1 MSNSTRVERAN
12 AIRVLAMDAVELAQS
27 GHPGAPMGL
36 ADLAEVLWREYLN
49 INPSNPSWINRD
61 RVVLSNGHASML
73 LYAVMHLAGYDIS
86 IDDIKQF
93 RQLHS
98 KTPGHPEF
106 GITPGIETTTGP
118 LGQGFANAVG
128 MAVAERQLAQTF
140 NTNTHTI
147 VDHRTWVI
155 VGDGCLMEG
164 ISHEAASLA
173 GTLKLSKLIAIY
185 DNNGISI
192 DGKTSGWFT
201 EDVVARF
208 HSYGWR
214 VISSVDG
221 HDPKAIR
228 RALALATANSCDQP
242 TLIDL
247 KTTIGY
253 GAPKKAGSEATHGA
267 PLGSAEVQAT
277 RAHLGW
283 CEEPFKIPPAIAEDW
298 NLCDRGSALETAWSE
313 QFAHYA
319 GSHPKLAA
327 EFQRRMN
334 GVLPQEFD
342 KTLSNYLKDL
352 SKTSKPI
359 ATRKA
364 SGACLDVIGPLLPEL
379 MGGSADL
386 TGSNNTEW
394 QGAGKLMCGGRY
406 INFGVR
412 EFAMTAIANGL
423 SLHGGFIPYT
433 GTFLVFMEY
442 ARNAVRLAAL
452 MELQHIFVY
461 THDSVGLGED
471 GPTHQPVEQLT
482 NLRTTPN
489 FSVWRPCDGVETLCA
504 WRFALRR
511 TSGPTALVLT
521 RQNTIQQTR
530 TDDQIDNIG
539 RGGYILKM
547 ESETLQLILLA
558 TGSEVSLAIDASDEL
573 EHSGIGTRVV
583 SIPSTDQF
591 LAQDQSYREQ
601 VIPSEMRARIAVEA
615 AHPDYWRKF
624 VGLDGKVIGIDRF
637 GVSAPGD
644 IAMNFMGIHAQAIV
658 DAAQELLVNT
668 NSSNH
673 ADTTRSHN

>member
-1 MSNSTRVERAN
+1 MTKTSRIERAN
-12 AIRVLAMDAVELAQS
+12 AIRVLAMDAVEHAQS

-36 ADLAEVLWREYLN
+36 ADLAEILWREYLQL
-49 INPSNPSWINRD
+49 NPSHPAWENRD
-61 RVVLSNGHASML
+61 RIVLSNGHASML
-73 LYAVMHLAGYDIS
+73 LYAVMHLAGYDLS
-86 IDDIKQF
+86 IDDIKHF

-98 KTPGHPEF
+98 KTPGHPEY

-128 MAVAERQLAQTF
+128 MAIAERQLARKF
-140 NTNTHTI
+140 NTATHNV

-173 GTLKLSKLIAIY
+173 GTLQLAKLIVIY

-201 EDVVARF
+201 ENVVARF
-208 HSYGWR
+208 ESYGWR
-214 VISSVDG
+214 VIPSVDG
-221 HDPKAIR
+221 HDPNAIQS
-228 RALALATANSCDQP
+228 ALTHATTNPCAQP

-253 GAPKKAGSEATHGA
+253 GAPTKAGSEATHGA
-267 PLGSAEVQAT
+267 PLGCEEIQAT
-277 RAHLGW
+277 RDNLGW
-283 CEEPFKIPPAIAEDW
+283 HEKPFNIPQAIADDW
-298 NLCDRGSALETAWSE
+298 NLCARGAALEAEWNDR
-313 QFAHYA
+313 FASYA
-319 GSHPKLAA
+319 DSYPQLAA
-327 EFQRRMN
+327 EYKRRIN
-334 GVLPQEFD
+334 GLLPSELDSTLKQHLKNLTQNA
-342 KTLSNYLKDL
+342 KTM
-352 SKTSKPI
+352 

-364 SGACLDVIGPLLPEL
+364 SGTCLDAIGPVMPEL
-379 MGGSADL
+379 IGGSADL

-394 QGAGKLMCGGRY
+394 KNAGNLISGGSY

-452 MELQHIFVY
+452 MGLRHVFVY

-471 GPTHQPVEQLT
+471 GPTHQPIEQLT

-489 FSVWRPCDGVETLCA
+489 LSVWRPCDSVETLCA
-504 WRFALRR
+504 WRAALNRE
-511 TSGPTALVLT
+511 SGPTALVLT
-521 RQNTIQQTR
+521 RQNTKYQTR
-530 TDDQIDNIG
+530 TADQINAID
-539 RGGYILKM
+539 RGGYILKR
-547 ESETLQLILLA
+547 ESHKLQLILLA
-558 TGSEVSLAIDASDEL
+558 TGSEVSLAVDASFTL
-573 EHSGIGTRVV
+573 ESTGIGTRVV
-583 SIPSTDQF
+583 SLPCSDQF
-591 LAQDQSYREQ
+591 LVQDRTYQDQ
-601 VIPSEMRARIAVEA
+601 VLPSDTKARVAIEA
-615 AHPDYWRKF
+615 GHPDYWRKF

-644 IAMNFMGIHAQAIV
+644 IALHHLGIHTRAIIE
-658 DAAQELLVNT
+658 AAQELLDEI
-668 NSSNH
+668 
-673 ADTTRSHN
+673 APDDYAEFK

>member
-1 MSNSTRVERAN
+1 
-12 AIRVLAMDAVELAQS
+12 MDAVELAQS

-36 ADLAEVLWREYLN
+36 ADLAEILWREYLN
-49 INPSNPSWINRD
+49 INPSNPSWSNRD

-73 LYAVMHLAGYDIS
+73 MYAVMHLAGYDIS

-128 MAVAERQLAQTF
+128 MAIAERQLAQTF
-140 NTNTHTI
+140 NTSTHTVI
-147 VDHRTWVI
+147 DHRTWVI

-173 GTLKLSKLIAIY
+173 GTLQLNKLVAIY

-192 DGKTSGWFT
+192 DGETSGWFT
-201 EDVVARF
+201 EDVVSRF
-208 HSYGWR
+208 QSYGWR
-214 VISSVDG
+214 VIPRVDG
-221 HDPKAIR
+221 HDPKAIQD
-228 RALALATANSCDQP
+228 ALDTATSNSCEQP

-253 GAPKKAGSEATHGA
+253 GAPTKAGTASTHGA
-267 PLGSAEVQAT
+267 ALGSEEVLAT
-277 RAHLGW
+277 RENLGW
-283 CEEPFKIPPAIAEDW
+283 LAEPFTVPPEIAEDW
-298 NLCDRGSALETAWSE
+298 NLCARGSALETAWND
-313 QFAHYA
+313 QFAQYTDA
-319 GSHPKLAA
+319 NPQLAA
-327 EFQRRMN
+327 EFRRRMD
-334 GVLPQEFD
+334 GLLPPEFD
-342 KTLSNYLKDL
+342 TSLNHYLQSLSQ
-352 SKTSKPI
+352 TSKAV

-379 MGGSADL
+379 IGGSADL

-394 QGAGKLMCGGRY
+394 QGAGKLMNGGRY

-423 SLHGGFIPYT
+423 ALHGGFIPYT

-489 FSVWRPCDGVETLCA
+489 FSVWRPCDSVETLCA

-521 RQNTIQQTR
+521 RQNTVPQHR
-530 TDDQIDNIG
+530 TTVQIEHIE
-539 RGGYILKM
+539 RGGYILKQA
-547 ESETLQLILLA
+547 SLTLQLILLA
-558 TGSEVSLAIDASDEL
+558 TGSEVSVAIEASNEL
-573 EHSGIGTRVV
+573 ENSGIGTRVV

-591 LAQDQSYREQ
+591 LAQDQVYQEQ
-601 VIPSEMRARIAVEA
+601 VIPSEIRTRIAVEA

-644 IAMNFMGIHAQAIV
+644 IALNYLGIHAQAII
-658 DAAQELLVNT
+658 DAARELLGDTV
-668 NSSNH
+668 SSNH
-673 ADTTRSHN
+673 ADTR

>member
-1 MSNSTRVERAN
+1 MSKTSQVERAN
-12 AIRVLAMDAVELAQS
+12 AIRALAMDAVELAQS

-36 ADLAEVLWREYLN
+36 ADFAEVLWREYLK
-49 INPSNPSWINRD
+49 INPTNPGWVNRD

-73 LYAVMHLAGYDIS
+73 LYAVMHLAGYEIS
-86 IDDIKQF
+86 IEDIKQF

-128 MAVAERQLAQTF
+128 MAIAERQLAQTF
-140 NTNTHTI
+140 NTSTHTV

-173 GTLKLSKLIAIY
+173 GTLQLDKLVAIY

-192 DGKTSGWFT
+192 DGETSGWFT

-208 HSYGWR
+208 QSYGWR
-214 VISSVDG
+214 VFPRVDG
-221 HDPKAIR
+221 HDPEAIQH
-228 RALALATANSCDQP
+228 ALHTVTSNSCHQP

-253 GAPKKAGSEATHGA
+253 GAPTKAGTAATHGA
-267 PLGSAEVQAT
+267 ALGSEEVQAT
-277 RAHLGW
+277 RENLDW
-283 CEEPFKIPPAIAEDW
+283 LEQPFKVPPEIAEDW
-298 NLCDRGSALETAWSE
+298 NLSSRGSALETEWNAEFDS
-313 QFAHYA
+313 YA
-319 GSHPKLAA
+319 ETHPELAA

-334 GVLPQEFD
+334 GLLPPKFD
-342 KTLSNYLKDL
+342 TTLNQYLRDL
-352 SKTSKPI
+352 SQTPKAV

-364 SGACLDVIGPLLPEL
+364 SGACLDVIGPMLPEL
-379 MGGSADL
+379 IGGSADL

-394 QGAGKLMCGGRY
+394 QGAGKLMNGGRY

-504 WRFALRR
+504 WRFALCR
-511 TSGPTALVLT
+511 TAGPTALVLT
-521 RQNTIQQTR
+521 RQNTVQQTR
-530 TDDQIDNIG
+530 TNDQIDDIE
-539 RGGYILKM
+539 RGGYILKR
-547 ESETLQLILLA
+547 ESDTLQLIVLA
-558 TGSEVSLAIDASDEL
+558 TGSEVSVAIEAGNEL
-573 EHSGIGTRVV
+573 ELSGIGTRVV

-591 LAQDQSYREQ
+591 LAQDQVYREQ
-601 VIPSEMRARIAVEA
+601 VIPSKIRTRIAIEA

-644 IAMNFMGIHAQAIV
+644 IALNYMGIHAQAII
-658 DAAQELLVNT
+658 DAAQELLEDNI
-668 NSSNH
+668 SSNH
-673 ADTTRSHN
+673 VDTT

>member
-1 MSNSTRVERAN
+1 
-12 AIRVLAMDAVELAQS
+12 MDAVELAQS

-36 ADLAEVLWREYLN
+36 ADFAEVLWREYLK
-49 INPSNPSWINRD
+49 INPTNPGWVNRD
-61 RVVLSNGHASML
+61 RVILSNGHASML
-73 LYAVMHLAGYDIS
+73 LYAVMHLAGYEIS
-86 IDDIKQF
+86 IEDIKQF

-128 MAVAERQLAQTF
+128 MAIAERQLAQTF
-140 NTNTHTI
+140 NTSTHTV

-173 GTLKLSKLIAIY
+173 GTLQLDKLVAIY

-192 DGKTSGWFT
+192 DGETAGWFT

-208 HSYGWR
+208 QSYGWR
-214 VISSVDG
+214 VFPRVDG
-221 HDPKAIR
+221 HDPAAIQH
-228 RALALATANSCDQP
+228 ALHTVTSNSCNQP

-253 GAPKKAGSEATHGA
+253 GAPTKAGTAATHGA
-267 PLGSAEVQAT
+267 ALGSEEVQAT
-277 RAHLGW
+277 RENLDW
-283 CEEPFKIPPAIAEDW
+283 LEQPFKVPPEIAEDW
-298 NLCDRGSALETAWSE
+298 NLSSRGSALEAEWNTEFDS
-313 QFAHYA
+313 YA
-319 GSHPKLAA
+319 ETHPELAA

-334 GVLPQEFD
+334 GLLPPEFD
-342 KTLSNYLKDL
+342 TTLNRYLKGL
-352 SKTSKPI
+352 SQTPKAV

-364 SGACLDVIGPLLPEL
+364 SGACLDVIGPMLPEL
-379 MGGSADL
+379 IGGSADL

-394 QGAGKLMCGGRY
+394 QGAGKLLNGGRY

-452 MELQHIFVY
+452 MELHHIFVY

-521 RQNTIQQTR
+521 RQNTVQQTR
-530 TDDQIDNIG
+530 TIDQIDDIA
-539 RGGYILKM
+539 RGGYILKR
-547 ESETLQLILLA
+547 ESDTLQLIVLA
-558 TGSEVSLAIDASDEL
+558 TGSEVSVAIKAGNEL
-573 EHSGIGTRVV
+573 ELSGIGTRVV

-591 LAQDQSYREQ
+591 LAQDQAYREQ
-601 VIPSEMRARIAVEA
+601 VIPSKIRTRIAIEA

-644 IAMNFMGIHAQAIV
+644 IALNYMGIHAQAII
-658 DAAQELLVNT
+658 DAAQELLV
-668 NSSNH
+668 
-673 ADTTRSHN
+673 

>member
-1 MSNSTRVERAN
+1 
-12 AIRVLAMDAVELAQS
+12 MDAVELAQS

-36 ADLAEVLWREYLN
+36 ADFAEVLWREHLN
-49 INPSNPSWINRD
+49 INPINPSWENRD

-73 LYAVMHLAGYDIS
+73 MYAVMHLVGYDIS

-128 MAVAERQLAQTF
+128 MAIAERQLARTF
-140 NTNTHTI
+140 NSNSHTI

-173 GTLKLSKLIAIY
+173 GTLQLSKLVAIY

-201 EDVVARF
+201 EDVVSRF
-208 HSYGWR
+208 QSYGWR
-214 VISSVDG
+214 VIPRVDG
-221 HDPKAIR
+221 HDSKAIQN
-228 RALALATANSCDQP
+228 ALNTATDNSCDQP

-247 KTTIGY
+247 KTTIGF
-253 GAPKKAGSEATHGA
+253 GAPTKAGSEATHGA
-267 PLGSAEVQAT
+267 ALGSEEVQST
-277 RAHLGW
+277 RENLGW
-283 CEEPFKIPPAIAEDW
+283 SDQPFIVPKAIAEDW
-298 NLCDRGSALETAWSE
+298 NLCTRGAALEAEWRQT
-313 QFAHYA
+313 FASFA
-319 GSHPKLAA
+319 KSHPQLAA
-327 EFQRRMN
+327 EFQRRIN
-334 GVLPQEFD
+334 GTLPSELDIALTQH
-342 KTLSNYLKDL
+342 LKNL
-352 SKTSKPI
+352 TQSSKTI

-364 SGACLDVIGPLLPEL
+364 SGACLDVIGPVLPEL
-379 MGGSADL
+379 IGGSADL

-394 QGAGKLMCGGRY
+394 QGAGKFISGGSY

-471 GPTHQPVEQLT
+471 GPTHQPIEQLT

-489 FSVWRPCDGVETLCA
+489 FSVWRPCDSVETLCA

-521 RQNTIQQTR
+521 RQNTVPQQR
-530 TDDQIDNIG
+530 TTDQIDSID
-539 RGGYILKM
+539 RGGYILKP
-547 ESETLQLILLA
+547 ESHALQLILLA
-558 TGSEVSLAIDASDEL
+558 TGSEISLAIEASAQL
-573 EHSGIGTRVV
+573 ETREIGTRVV

-591 LAQDQSYREQ
+591 LAQDKSYQEQ
-601 VIPSEMRARIAVEA
+601 VIPPATRARIAIEA

-624 VGLDGKVIGIDRF
+624 VGLDGTVIGIDRF

-644 IAMNFMGIHAQAIV
+644 IALKHMGIHAQAII
-658 DAAQELLVNT
+658 DAAQKLLGNT
-668 NSSNH
+668 LSSQH
-673 ADTTRSHN
+673 ADNK

>member
-1 MSNSTRVERAN
+1 
-12 AIRVLAMDAVELAQS
+12 
-27 GHPGAPMGL
+27 MGL
-36 ADLAEVLWREYLN
+36 ADLAEILWREYLN
-49 INPSNPSWINRD
+49 INPKNPRWENRD

-86 IDDIKQF
+86 IDDIKKF

-98 KTPGHPEF
+98 KTPGHPEY

-128 MAVAERQLAQTF
+128 MAIAEKQLARTF
-140 NTNTHTI
+140 NTSNHSVI
-147 VDHRTWVI
+147 DHRTWAI

-173 GTLKLSKLIAIY
+173 GTLQLSKLVVIY

-192 DGKTSGWFT
+192 DGKTTGWFT

-208 HSYGWR
+208 KSYDWC
-214 VISSVDG
+214 VIPSVDG
-221 HDPKAIR
+221 HNDQAIR
-228 RALALATANSCDQP
+228 HALNSVISNTSTQP

-253 GAPKKAGSEATHGA
+253 GAPTKAGSAATHGA
-267 PLGSAEVQAT
+267 PLGANEVQAT
-277 RAHLGW
+277 RLKLGW
-283 CEEPFKIPPAIAEDW
+283 TAEPFEIPSAIAEDW
-298 NLCDRGSALETAWSE
+298 NLRVHGAALEAAWYDVYTS
-313 QFAHYA
+313 YA
-319 GSHPKLAA
+319 ETHPQLAA

-334 GVLPQEFD
+334 GLLPPELDNVLSQHLNSLTQSSP
-342 KTLSNYLKDL
+342 
-352 SKTSKPI
+352 PV
-359 ATRKA
+359 ATRKS
-364 SGACLDVIGPLLPEL
+364 SGVCLDVFGPVLPEL
-379 MGGSADL
+379 IGGSADL

-394 QGAGKLMCGGRY
+394 QGAGKLMSGGSY

-423 SLHGGFIPYT
+423 ALHGGFIPYT

-471 GPTHQPVEQLT
+471 GPTHQPIEQLT

-489 FSVWRPCDGVETLCA
+489 ISVWRPCDSVETLCA
-504 WRFALRR
+504 WRFALQR

-521 RQNTIQQTR
+521 RQNTAQQTR
-530 TDDQIDNIG
+530 TAKQIEAIN
-539 RGGYILKM
+539 RGGYILKP
-547 ESETLQLILLA
+547 ESNTLQLIVLA
-558 TGSEVSLAIDASDEL
+558 TGSEVSLAIEASKEL
-573 EHSGIGTRVV
+573 ETMGVGTRVV
-583 SIPSTDQF
+583 SIPSTDHF
-591 LAQDQSYREQ
+591 LAQDQAYQEH
-601 VIPSEMRARIAVEA
+601 VIPSGTRARIAIEA

-624 VGLDGKVIGIDRF
+624 VGLDGTVIGVDRF

-644 IAMNFMGIHAQAIV
+644 IAMNHMGIHTQAIV
-658 DAAQELLVNT
+658 EAARVLLV
-668 NSSNH
+668 
-673 ADTTRSHN
+673 DTTSSSYADAR

>member
-1 MSNSTRVERAN
+1 
-12 AIRVLAMDAVELAQS
+12 MDAVELAQS

-36 ADLAEVLWREYLN
+36 ADFAEILWREYLN
-49 INPSNPSWINRD
+49 VNPTNPSFVNRD

-86 IDDIKQF
+86 IEDIKQF

-128 MAVAERQLAQTF
+128 MAIAERQLAQSF
-140 NTNTHTI
+140 NTGTHTI

-173 GTLKLSKLIAIY
+173 GTLQLGKLVAIY

-192 DGKTSGWFT
+192 DGETSGWFT

-208 HSYGWR
+208 ESYGWR
-214 VISSVDG
+214 VIASVDG
-221 HDPKAIR
+221 HDPGAIQ
-228 RALALATANSCDQP
+228 RALDAATSNSCNQP

-247 KTTIGY
+247 MTTIGY
-253 GAPKKAGSEATHGA
+253 GAPTKAGTAATHGA
-267 PLGSAEVQAT
+267 ALGREEVQAT
-277 RAHLGW
+277 RKNLGW
-283 CEEPFKIPPAIAEDW
+283 LNEPFSVPPEIVEEW
-298 NLCDRGSALETAWSE
+298 NLSARGSALEAAWND
-313 QFAHYA
+313 QFTQYAEAH
-319 GSHPKLAA
+319 PQLAT
-327 EFQRRMN
+327 EFRRRMN
-334 GVLPQEFD
+334 GQLPRELD
-342 KTLSNYLKDL
+342 TTLNQYLESL
-352 SKTSKPI
+352 SQTGKAV

-379 MGGSADL
+379 IGGSADL

-394 QGAGKLMCGGRY
+394 QGAGRLMNGGRY

-521 RQNTIQQTR
+521 RQNTVHQTR
-530 TDDQIDNIG
+530 TADQIDQIE
-539 RGGYILKM
+539 RGGYILKL
-547 ESETLQLILLA
+547 ESDTLQLILLA
-558 TGSEVSLAIDASDEL
+558 TGSEVSVAIEASKVL
-573 EHSGIGTRVV
+573 ESSGFGTRVV

-591 LAQDQSYREQ
+591 LAQDQAYREQ
-601 VIPSEMRARIAVEA
+601 VMPSEIRTRIAIEA

-624 VGLDGKVIGIDRF
+624 VGLDGRVIGIDRF

-644 IAMNFMGIHAQAIV
+644 VALNHMGIHAQAII
-658 DAAQELLVNT
+658 DAAQELLGDTV
-668 NSSNH
+668 SSDH
-673 ADTTRSHN
+673 ADTK

>member
-221 HDPKAIR
+221 HYPKAIR

>member
-1 MSNSTRVERAN
+1 
-12 AIRVLAMDAVELAQS
+12 MDAVELAQS

-36 ADLAEVLWREYLN
+36 ADLAEVLWGEHLS
-49 INPSNPSWINRD
+49 INPMNPHWENRD

-73 LYAVMHLAGYDIS
+73 LYAVLHLVGYDVS
-86 IDDIKQF
+86 IDDIKGF

-106 GITPGIETTTGP
+106 GLTPGIETTTGP
-118 LGQGFANAVG
+118 LGQGLANAVG
-128 MAVAERQLAQTF
+128 MAIAERQLAQTF
-140 NTNTHTI
+140 NTSTHTI

-173 GTLKLSKLIAIY
+173 GTLELSKLVAIY

-201 EDVVARF
+201 EDVAARF
-208 HSYGWR
+208 VSYGWH
-214 VISSVDG
+214 VIPEVDG
-221 HDPKAIR
+221 HDPNAIQ
-228 RALALATANSCDQP
+228 RALDIATSSSCVQP

-253 GAPKKAGSEATHGA
+253 GAPTKAGSEATHGA
-267 PLGSAEVQAT
+267 PLGSEEVQAT
-277 RAHLGW
+277 RENLGW
-283 CEEPFKIPPAIAEDW
+283 CEEPFRIPPAIADAW
-298 NLCDRGSALETAWSE
+298 NQCARGSALESSWNDE
-313 QFAHYA
+313 FASYA
-319 GSHPKLAA
+319 KAYPQLA
-327 EFQRRMN
+327 EEYQRRIN
-334 GVLPQEFD
+334 GALPSD
-342 KTLSNYLKDL
+342 LDNSLSQHLESLTQTTKA
-352 SKTSKPI
+352 T

-364 SGACLDVIGPLLPEL
+364 SGACLDVIGPVLPEL
-379 MGGSADL
+379 IGGSADL

-394 QGAGKLMCGGRY
+394 QGAGKLNSGGRY

-412 EFAMTAIANGL
+412 EFAMTAIGNGIA
-423 SLHGGFIPYT
+423 LHGGFIPYT

-442 ARNAVRLAAL
+442 ARNAVRLSAL

-511 TSGPTALVLT
+511 TSGPTALILT
-521 RQNTIQQTR
+521 RQNTMPQTR
-530 TDDQIDNIG
+530 TNDQVDSIN
-539 RGGYILKM
+539 RGGYILKP
-547 ESETLQLILLA
+547 ESHTLQLVLIA
-558 TGSEVSLAIDASDEL
+558 TGSEVSLAVEASKEL
-573 EHSGIGTRVV
+573 ESSGVGTRVV
-583 SIPSTDQF
+583 SVPSTDQF
-591 LAQDQSYREQ
+591 LAQDQSYQEH
-601 VIPSEMRARIAVEA
+601 VIPSVIRARIAIEA

-637 GVSAPGD
+637 GVSAPGEV
-644 IAMNFMGIHAQAIV
+644 ALHHMGIHTQAII
-658 DAAQELLVNT
+658 DAAQELLV
-668 NSSNH
+668 
-673 ADTTRSHN
+673 DTTSISHANTT

>member
-1 MSNSTRVERAN
+1 MSKTSRIDRAN
-12 AIRVLAMDAVELAQS
+12 AIRALAMDAVELAQS

-36 ADLAEVLWREYLN
+36 ADFAEVLWREYLKV
-49 INPSNPSWINRD
+49 NPTNPSWVNRD

-73 LYAVMHLAGYDIS
+73 LYAVMHLVGYEIS

-128 MAVAERQLAQTF
+128 MAIAERQLAQTF
-140 NTNTHTI
+140 NTSKHTI

-173 GTLKLSKLIAIY
+173 GTLKLDKFVAVY

-192 DGKTSGWFT
+192 DGETTGWFT
-201 EDVVARF
+201 EDVVSRF
-208 HSYGWR
+208 QSYGWR
-214 VISSVDG
+214 VIPQVDG
-221 HDPKAIR
+221 HDPEAIQH
-228 RALALATANSCDQP
+228 ALDIVISNSSEQP

-247 KTTIGY
+247 KTTIGF
-253 GAPKKAGSEATHGA
+253 GAPSKAGTAATHGSA
-267 PLGSAEVQAT
+267 LGSEEVLAT
-277 RAHLGW
+277 RENIGW
-283 CEEPFKIPPAIAEDW
+283 HEEPFSIPSEIAKEWD
-298 NLCDRGSALETAWSE
+298 LRTRGSLLETSWNDR
-313 QFAHYA
+313 FAQYA
-319 GSHPKLAA
+319 EAEPQLAA
-327 EFQRRMN
+327 EFWRRMN
-334 GVLPQEFD
+334 GRFPEELHS
-342 KTLSNYLKDL
+342 TLDEYLQSLTQTPKAV
-352 SKTSKPI
+352 

-364 SGACLDVIGPLLPEL
+364 SGACLDVIGPLVPEL
-379 MGGSADL
+379 IGGSADL

-394 QGAGKLMCGGRY
+394 QGAGKLMNGGRY

-489 FSVWRPCDGVETLCA
+489 FSVWRPCDDVETLCA

-521 RQNTIQQTR
+521 RQSTARQHR
-530 TDDQIDNIG
+530 TDAQIEQIE
-539 RGGYILKM
+539 RGGYILKL
-547 ESETLQLILLA
+547 ESDSLQLLLFA
-558 TGSEVSLAIDASDEL
+558 TGSEVSVAIEASNEL
-573 EHSGIGTRVV
+573 ERTGIGTRVI

-591 LAQDQSYREQ
+591 LAQDRVYREQ
-601 VIPSEMRARIAVEA
+601 VMPAEIRTRIAVEA

-644 IAMNFMGIHAQAIV
+644 IALNYLGIHAQAVIN
-658 DAAQELLVNT
+658 AAQDLLVDT
-668 NSSNH
+668 ISSNH
-673 ADTTRSHN
+673 ADTR

>member
-1 MSNSTRVERAN
+1 
-12 AIRVLAMDAVELAQS
+12 
-27 GHPGAPMGL
+27 MGL
-36 ADLAEVLWREYLN
+36 ADFAEILWREYLDV
-49 INPSNPSWINRD
+49 NPTNPAFVNRD

-86 IDDIKQF
+86 IEDIKQF

-128 MAVAERQLAQTF
+128 MAIAERQLAQSF
-140 NTNTHTI
+140 NTGTHTI

-173 GTLKLSKLIAIY
+173 GTLQLGKLVAIY

-192 DGKTSGWFT
+192 DGETSGWFT

-208 HSYGWR
+208 ESYGWR
-214 VISSVDG
+214 VIANVDG
-221 HDPKAIR
+221 HDPGAIQQ
-228 RALALATANSCDQP
+228 ALDAATSNSCNQP
-242 TLIDL
+242 ILIDL
-247 KTTIGY
+247 MTTIGY
-253 GAPKKAGSEATHGA
+253 GAPTKAGTAATHGA
-267 PLGSAEVQAT
+267 ALGGEEVQAT
-277 RAHLGW
+277 RENLGW
-283 CEEPFKIPPAIAEDW
+283 LNEPFSVPPEIVEEW
-298 NLCDRGSALETAWSE
+298 NLSARGSALEAAWND
-313 QFAHYA
+313 QFTQYAEAH
-319 GSHPKLAA
+319 PQLAT
-327 EFQRRMN
+327 EYRRRMN
-334 GVLPQEFD
+334 GQLPREFD
-342 KTLSNYLKDL
+342 TTMNQYLESLSQTAKAV
-352 SKTSKPI
+352 

-379 MGGSADL
+379 IGGSADL

-394 QGAGKLMCGGRY
+394 QGAGKLMNGGRY

-504 WRFALRR
+504 WRFALSR

-521 RQNTIQQTR
+521 RQNTVHQTR
-530 TDDQIDNIG
+530 TADQIDQIE
-539 RGGYILKM
+539 RGGYILKL
-547 ESETLQLILLA
+547 ESDTLQLILLA
-558 TGSEVSLAIDASDEL
+558 TGSEVSVAIEASKVL
-573 EHSGIGTRVV
+573 ESSGFGTRVV

-591 LAQDQSYREQ
+591 LAQDQAYREQ
-601 VIPSEMRARIAVEA
+601 VMPSEIRTRIAIEA

-624 VGLDGKVIGIDRF
+624 VGLDGRVIGIDRF

-644 IAMNFMGIHAQAIV
+644 VALNHMGIHAQAII
-658 DAAQELLVNT
+658 DAAQELLGDTV
-668 NSSNH
+668 SSDH
-673 ADTTRSHN
+673 ADTK

>member
-1 MSNSTRVERAN
+1 
-12 AIRVLAMDAVELAQS
+12 
-27 GHPGAPMGL
+27 MGL
-36 ADLAEVLWREYLN
+36 ADLAEILWREYLN
-49 INPSNPSWINRD
+49 INPKNPRWENRD
-61 RVVLSNGHASML
+61 RIVLSNGHASML

-86 IDDIKQF
+86 IDDIKNF

-98 KTPGHPEF
+98 KTPGHPEH

-128 MAVAERQLAQTF
+128 MAIAEQQLAKTF
-140 NTNTHTI
+140 NTSNHSVI
-147 VDHRTWVI
+147 DHRTWAI

-164 ISHEAASLA
+164 ISHEAASFA
-173 GTLKLSKLIAIY
+173 GTLQLSKLVVIY

-208 HSYGWR
+208 KSYGWR
-214 VISSVDG
+214 VIPRVDG
-221 HDPKAIR
+221 HDDKAIR
-228 RALALATANSCDQP
+228 RALNTAISATSTQP

-247 KTTIGY
+247 ETTIGY
-253 GAPKKAGSEATHGA
+253 GAPTKAGSEATHGA
-267 PLGSAEVQAT
+267 PLGADEVQAT
-277 RAHLGW
+277 RKKLGW
-283 CEEPFKIPPAIAEDW
+283 TAEPFEIPSAIAEDW
-298 NLCDRGSALETAWSE
+298 NLSVRGTALEGAWNDM
-313 QFAHYA
+313 YA
-319 GSHPKLAA
+319 SYAKSHPQLAA

-334 GVLPQEFD
+334 RLLPSELD
-342 KTLSNYLKDL
+342 KTLSHHLRSL
-352 SKTSKPI
+352 SQSSKAV

-364 SGACLDVIGPLLPEL
+364 SGACLDVIGPELPEL
-379 MGGSADL
+379 IGGSADL

-394 QGAGKLMCGGRY
+394 QGAGKLMSGGSY

-423 SLHGGFIPYT
+423 ALHGGFIPYT

-471 GPTHQPVEQLT
+471 GPTHQPIEQLT

-511 TSGPTALVLT
+511 TSGPTALILT
-521 RQNTIQQTR
+521 RQNTVQQSR
-530 TDDQIDNIG
+530 TANQIDAID
-539 RGGYILKM
+539 RGGYILKP
-547 ESETLQLILLA
+547 ESHSLQLIVLA
-558 TGSEVSLAIDASDEL
+558 TGSEVSLAIEASQEL
-573 EHSGIGTRVV
+573 ETKGIGTRVV

-591 LAQDQSYREQ
+591 LAQGRVYQEQ
-601 VIPSEMRARIAVEA
+601 VIPSGTRARIAIEA

-624 VGLDGKVIGIDRF
+624 VGLDGIVIGIDRF

-644 IAMNFMGIHAQAIV
+644 VALNHMGIHTHAII
-658 DAAQELLVNT
+658 DAAQELLFDT
-668 NSSNH
+668 ISSSH
-673 ADTTRSHN
+673 ADAT